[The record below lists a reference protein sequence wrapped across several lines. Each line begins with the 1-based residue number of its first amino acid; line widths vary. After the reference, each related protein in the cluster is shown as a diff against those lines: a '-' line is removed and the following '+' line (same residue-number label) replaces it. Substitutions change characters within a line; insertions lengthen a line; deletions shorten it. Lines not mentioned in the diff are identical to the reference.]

1 MLLGDFTEK
10 RCSCVKQKLKCSG
23 CGCSEFCE
31 SSHQN
36 LPRGNESDDDDI
48 EDEVSGD
55 KGYVRKSKP
64 SYILESVHHQL

>member
-1 MLLGDFTEK
+1 MFLGDCTDK
-10 RCSCVKQKLKCSG
+10 RCSCVKQKLECS

-31 SSHQN
+31 NSDRNS
-36 LPRGNESDDDDI
+36 PRGNESDDDDL

-55 KGYVRKSKP
+55 EGYVRKSKP